1 MTLGV
6 DPAAL
11 VCADIGA
18 STGGFTDV
26 LLRRGATKVYAIDV
40 GRGLLHWRLRSD
52 PRVVVIE
59 RVNARELETL
69 PEPVSLFV
77 VDISFIGLE
86 KVLPALR
93 RVAPG
98 AEVVALFKPQF
109 QVGRAEVGKGG
120 IVRDPAAV
128 ERRSSDFAN
137 GVRPTVTRCV
147 PRRLP
152 RSWRRRQPG
161 NLRRPDAPMRVC
173 ILHGPRAERAVVDA
187 TIKALDAKRAV
198 CWEADRDGPVS
209 AVTGRLRETDLLV
222 TLGGDGTFLAGARLA
237 APRGIPILGVNL
249 GRLGF
254 LTELEAEQVEDGVA
268 RFINGSYRIEERTI
282 LQVTLRRSERNV
294 VRAIGLN
301 EVVVNRAGDARMLRV
316 EIDVGGQLI

>member
-1 MTLGV
+1 VPRLDVLVTRSGLAESRERAQALIIAGKVRVAGETVRRPDRSVSDDAAISVEEGPGYASRGALKLAPALETLGV
-6 DPAAL
+6 DPAGL

-109 QVGRAEVGKGG
+109 QVGRTEVGKGG
-120 IVRDPAAV
+120 IVRNQVAIEAALQRFR
-128 ERRSSDFAN
+128 EWCAAN
-137 GVRPTVTRCV
+137 GYAVKAEALSEIPGADGNQEIFIDLV
-147 PRRLP
+147 P
-152 RSWRRRQPG
+152 Q
-161 NLRRPDAPMRVC
+161 
-173 ILHGPRAERAVVDA
+173 
-187 TIKALDAKRAV
+187 
-198 CWEADRDGPVS
+198 
-209 AVTGRLRETDLLV
+209 
-222 TLGGDGTFLAGARLA
+222 
-237 APRGIPILGVNL
+237 
-249 GRLGF
+249 
-254 LTELEAEQVEDGVA
+254 
-268 RFINGSYRIEERTI
+268 
-282 LQVTLRRSERNV
+282 
-294 VRAIGLN
+294 
-301 EVVVNRAGDARMLRV
+301 
-316 EIDVGGQLI
+316 